1 MVIPECP
8 ADTQGS
14 QWRGYVKA
22 SMTEMTVTYMGQWR
36 LSRVQQAVAS
46 VVFQAVNLSSHF
58 KHTGEK
64 LHPKNGMEYWKIS
77 SMTIRSGEE
86 LKPRFI
92 GVGFPASAATV
103 PQS

>member
-1 MVIPECP
+1 
-8 ADTQGS
+8 
-14 QWRGYVKA
+14 
-22 SMTEMTVTYMGQWR
+22 MTVTYMGQWR

-46 VVFQAVNLSSHF
+46 VVSQAVNLSSHF
-58 KHTGEK
+58 K

-92 GVGFPASAATV
+92 GVGLPASAATV